1 MRLSLSYT
9 LGCRYEYL
17 CGKHIAEYCL
27 SICVSVLR
35 KRFRLE
41 PLNNYLK
48 AAVFPEFVIA
58 AVTSSVL
65 GWGAMTWKKS
75 EQAKDVAEKAM
86 HKIDAIEL
94 KVAEDYIT
102 KRDFQ
107 QSMDRLFDTLSEMKA
122 DVKYLSERVDYHVND
137 QAGEVRDLKE
147 QLNKAKKRNWF

>member
-1 MRLSLSYT
+1 M
-9 LGCRYEYL
+9 
-17 CGKHIAEYCL
+17 
-27 SICVSVLR
+27 
-35 KRFRLE
+35 E
-41 PLNNYLK
+41 PLSNYLK

-75 EQAKDVAEKAM
+75 EQAKDVAERAM

-107 QSMDRLFDTLSEMKA
+107 QSMDRLFDSLSEMKA
-122 DVKYLSERVDYHVND
+122 DVKYLSERVDYHVKD
-137 QAGEVRDLKE
+137 QAGEVRELRE
-147 QLNKAKKRNWF
+147 QLEKAKKRNWF